1 MPKGKKKKKKKTT
14 DENIRCVY
22 CLFTAGNRAES

>member
-1 MPKGKKKKKKKTT
+1 MPKEKKKKKTT